1 MTEQYLIPGID
12 YCPHCFDHISDTE
25 MIIETCKN
33 CGRAW
38 NANDTE
44 PAQGSM
50 SEAEYNYQIALMEY
64 END

>member
-12 YCPHCFDHISDTE
+12 YCPHCFDHISETE

-33 CGRAW
+33 CGQHW

-44 PAQGSM
+44 SAQKSM
-50 SEAEYNYQIALMEY
+50 SEDEYNYQIALMEY
-64 END
+64 GND